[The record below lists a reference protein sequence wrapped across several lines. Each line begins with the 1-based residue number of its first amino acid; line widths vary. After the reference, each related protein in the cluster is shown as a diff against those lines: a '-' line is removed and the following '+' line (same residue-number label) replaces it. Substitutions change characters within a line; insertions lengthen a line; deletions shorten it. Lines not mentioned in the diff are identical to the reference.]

1 LPLLDRVLI
10 GLLLRGADLEHLIGD
25 IVERY
30 QDDLVANIGRR
41 SARRRLRRQVLAT
54 CASWWSPS
62 VVVRR
67 LRRGSAAE
75 AGPQGS
81 KSRGV
86 QGSWAAP
93 GKGEAMSMWIQ
104 DVRIAGRS
112 LARRPGF
119 AVGVALTLGLGIGA
133 TTTIFSVVDG
143 VILRQL
149 PYVDPGRLVA
159 VGATFPTGEWDDQE
173 AGLQHLAGISLLNF
187 RDFRARNRS
196 LESVAGVESVSVL
209 FPDMGSGPEL
219 VPAAR
224 ASNELFDLLGVTPAL
239 GRTFLPGEHSTEAAS
254 VVLLSYGA
262 WQRRFGG
269 APDIVGRALG
279 QMGGVS
285 TIVGVLPQDFRPPEA
300 LMATIPDVWMP
311 LSADHARYA
320 SRGMRSLNLVGRL
333 NEGVTTEQA
342 RAEAASI
349 AADLVAEFPDG
360 NVYPDGS
367 HLGIGV
373 NTLHA
378 QTVGRTGR
386 TLRIFVG
393 AAALLLLLAVM
404 NAATLLLTR
413 GLDRVHEMGV
423 RMALGAGRGRMVR
436 LLMVEA
442 GLLAAAG
449 GAIGVALA
457 YMGVETFLRF
467 APSDI
472 PRVDTVA
479 VDGRML
485 AVAGLLSLGA
495 GVVAGLL
502 PAVRL
507 ARSGPWGRM
516 SASGRGTSEPGSRLR
531 TLLVGSQMAVAVVL
545 GSGAALLLTSFS
557 RIVAVEPGFDPAGL
571 VTMNISLKRPG
582 AADEESWQG
591 WDRAIEELASVP
603 GVEAVAGTSNLPF
616 QSPFWAPR
624 LLLPGDAPEV
634 WREGISG
641 YSVTPGYL
649 ETMGTSVIT
658 GRGIERLDGPEAEP
672 VALVNESF
680 VRTQLAG
687 SEPLGMILRQVEGDA
702 EIAVRVVGVVEDV
715 VQTSADQGPQAAVY
729 VPYTQAGW
737 PFLQTVIRSSLP
749 ADVLIP
755 ELRKAAARFSPV
767 VPPRD
772 VGTMQARISVSRT
785 TPRFQALLIGSFALV
800 ALLLASIGLYGSLAH
815 TVERRERELG
825 VRMALGSARSGVLLL
840 VLGQGMRV
848 AAIGLALGVAAAWW
862 SSQIL
867 SGFLF
872 GVEPHDP
879 LTLSLVAGL
888 LLLVSSAACL
898 IPARRATSVDPV
910 TVLKSD

>member
-1 LPLLDRVLI
+1 M
-10 GLLLRGADLEHLIGD
+10 
-25 IVERY
+25 
-30 QDDLVANIGRR
+30 N
-41 SARRRLRRQVLAT
+41 
-54 CASWWSPS
+54 
-62 VVVRR
+62 
-67 LRRGSAAE
+67 
-75 AGPQGS
+75 
-81 KSRGV
+81 
-86 QGSWAAP
+86 
-93 GKGEAMSMWIQ
+93 MWLQ
-104 DVRIAGRS
+104 DVRIAARS

-119 AVGVALTLGLGIGA
+119 AAGVALTLGLGIGA

-143 VILRQL
+143 VVLRQL

-159 VGATFPTGEWDDQE
+159 VGTTFPTREWDDEE

-187 RDFRARNRS
+187 RDFRERNRS
-196 LESVAGVESVSVL
+196 LESVAGIESTSVL
-209 FPDMGSGPEL
+209 FPDMGFGPEL
-219 VPAAR
+219 VPAAS
-224 ASNELFDLLGVTPAL
+224 ASNELFGLLGVTPAL

-254 VVLLSYGA
+254 VVLLSHGA

-269 APDIVGRALG
+269 DPDIVGTALG
-279 QMGGVS
+279 QMGSGA

-300 LMATIPDVWMP
+300 LIATTPDIWMP
-311 LSADHARYA
+311 LTPDHARYA
-320 SRGMRSLNLVGRL
+320 SRGRRSLNLVGRL
-333 NEGVTTEQA
+333 SEGVTPEQA
-342 RAEAASI
+342 RAEAAAI
-349 AADLVAEFPDG
+349 AAELAAEFPDG

-367 HLGIGV
+367 HFGIGV

-386 TLRIFVG
+386 ALRIFVG

-413 GLDRVHEMGV
+413 GLDRVRELGV

-449 GAIGVALA
+449 GLIGVALA
-457 YMGVETFLRF
+457 YAGVETFRRF
-467 APSDI
+467 APANI

-485 AVAGLLSLGA
+485 AVAALLSLGT
-495 GVVAGLL
+495 GVLAGLF

-507 ARSGPWGRM
+507 ARGGPWGRM
-516 SASGRGTSEPGSRLR
+516 NGSGRGASEPGSRAR
-531 TLLVGSQMAVAVVL
+531 TLLVGSQIAVAVVL
-545 GSGAALLLTSFS
+545 VSGAALLLTSFGK
-557 RIVAVEPGFDPAGL
+557 IVAVEPGFDPDGL
-571 VTMNISLKRPG
+571 ITMNISLKRPG
-582 AADEESWQG
+582 AAEGEAWQG
-591 WDRAIEELASVP
+591 WDRALEELASVP
-603 GVEAVAGTSNLPF
+603 GVVAVAGTSNPPF

-624 LLLPGDAPEV
+624 LLLPGDAPDV

-649 ETMGTSVIT
+649 ETMGTKVIA
-658 GRGIERLDGPEAEP
+658 GRGFERLDGPTAEP

-680 VRTQLAG
+680 VRTQLDGA
-687 SEPLGMILRQVEGDA
+687 EPLGMVLRQVADDA
-702 EIAVRVVGVVEDV
+702 EVTLRVVGVVEDV

-729 VPYTQAGW
+729 MPYTQAEW
-737 PFLQTVIRSSLP
+737 PFVQAVIRSSLP
-749 ADVLIP
+749 ADVIVP

-772 VGTMQARISVSRT
+772 VGTMRARMSESRT
-785 TPRFQALLIGSFALV
+785 TPRFQALLVGSFALV
-800 ALLLASIGLYGSLAH
+800 ALLLAAVGLYGSLAH
-815 TVERRERELG
+815 TVGRRTRELG

-840 VLGQGMRV
+840 VLWQGMRV
-848 AAIGLALGVAAAWW
+848 AVLGLTLGVTASWW
-862 SSQIL
+862 SSRIL

-879 LTLSLVAGL
+879 LTLLLVAGV

-898 IPARRATSVDPV
+898 VPARRATSVDPV